1 MAAARNDDTAT
12 IISSEPAAGRSRWSL
27 RGMTALVTGGTRG
40 IGRAVVEELAA
51 LGAAVHTCS
60 RNEAELRDRLA
71 EWEAAAKTNGGGG
84 VVTGSVCDVSA
95 RDQRERLLRDVAE
108 RFGGKLNIL
117 VNNVGTNF
125 GKPTAEYT
133 AEDYAFLMSTNL
145 ESAYHLC
152 QLAYPLLKAPAAAGG
167 NGNGGSVVLVS
178 SVCGGVAVCTGS
190 VYAMA
195 KAGMNQLARNLACE
209 WAGDGIRANSVAPWY
224 TRTPLVEGD
233 LSRGQY
239 VEEILRRTPQRRVG
253 EPEEISSLVAFL
265 CMPCAS
271 YITGQTIA
279 VDGGMTVNGLYPAY
293 RRQD

>member
-1 MAAARNDDTAT
+1 MAAAGNDDAAT
-12 IISSEPAAGRSRWSL
+12 ISSEAAAGRRWSL

-60 RNEAELRDRLA
+60 RNEAELRDCLA
-71 EWEAAAKTNGGGG
+71 EWEATTAKTGGGG
-84 VVTGSVCDVSA
+84 VTGSVCDVSA
-95 RDQRERLLRDVAE
+95 RDQRERLLRDAAE

-125 GKPTAEYT
+125 SKPTAEYT
-133 AEDYAFLMSTNL
+133 AEDYAFLMATNL

-152 QLAYPLLKAPAAAGG
+152 QLAYPLLRAASGG
-167 NGNGGSVVLVS
+167 NASVVLVS
-178 SVCGGVAVCTGS
+178 SVCGAVAVCTGS

-209 WAGDGIRANSVAPWY
+209 WATDGIRANSVAPWY

-233 LSRGQY
+233 LSRGEY

-253 EPEEISSLVAFL
+253 EPQEISSLVAFL

-279 VDGGMTVNGLYPAY
+279 VDGGMTVNGLYYPAH
-293 RRQD
+293 QD

>member
-1 MAAARNDDTAT
+1 LEFDNQWRMQALCITD
-12 IISSEPAAGRSRWSL
+12 SSVCR
-27 RGMTALVTGGTRG
+27 
-40 IGRAVVEELAA
+40 RAVVEELAA

-71 EWEAAAKTNGGGG
+71 EWEATTAKTKGRG

-95 RDQRERLLRDVAE
+95 RDQRERLLRDAAE

-152 QLAYPLLKAPAAAGG
+152 QLAYPLLRASGG
-167 NGNGGSVVLVS
+167 NASAVLVS
-178 SVCGGVAVCTGS
+178 SVCGAVAVCTGS

-209 WAGDGIRANSVAPWY
+209 WAADGIRANSVAPWY

-233 LSRGQY
+233 LSREEY
-239 VEEILRRTPQRRVG
+239 VQEILRRTPQGRVA
-253 EPEEISSLVAFL
+253 EPEEVSSLVAFL

-279 VDGGMTVNGLYPAY
+279 VDGGMTVNGLYPPAH
-293 RRQD
+293 RQD